1 MGMTVRDARADY
13 FAANGFSE
21 AAYSDRW
28 VKLKLGPIPLVMWSS
43 PGRRRAIVLHD
54 LHHVATGYTTTWAGE
69 AEIGAWEIAAG
80 CADYSAAWFYN
91 ASAFA
96 FGFVA
101 HPRRTFR
108 AFLRG
113 RSSRSLYVHGGYRP
127 ELLDLEV
134 DELRDELALDRP
146 PPEATWRDRVAY
158 LVAIPSALLRAALS
172 AIAPSRRNVRC
183 TDRGA

>member
-1 MGMTVRDARADY
+1 MTVRDARADY

-28 VKLKLGPIPLVMWSS
+28 VTLKLGPIPLVMWSS

-54 LHHVATGYTTTWAGE
+54 LHHVATGYATTWAGE

-80 CADYSAAWFYN
+80 CADYAAAWFYN

-96 FGFVA
+96 FGVVV

-108 AFLRG
+108 AFVRG
-113 RSSRSLYVHGGYRP
+113 RRSRSLYAHGGYRP
-127 ELLDLEV
+127 ELLELEV
-134 DELRDELALDRP
+134 EELRRERSIDLSRP
-146 PPEATWRDRVAY
+146 RPGAMVSRMSSRF
-158 LVAIPSALLRAALS
+158 RARS
-172 AIAPSRRNVRC
+172 SEPGCR
-183 TDRGA
+183 